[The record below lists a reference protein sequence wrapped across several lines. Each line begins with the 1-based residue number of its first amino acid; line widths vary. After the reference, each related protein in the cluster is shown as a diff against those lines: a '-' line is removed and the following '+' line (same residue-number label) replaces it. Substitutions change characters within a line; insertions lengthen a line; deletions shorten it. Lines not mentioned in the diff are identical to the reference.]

1 MEVKKM
7 GRFIKLVSDSEAL
20 NQTPFYELSG
30 LDLHCLHGH
39 FCLKIEEC
47 KV

>member
-1 MEVKKM
+1 M
-7 GRFIKLVSDSEAL
+7 GRFIKSVANSEDPC
-20 NQTPFYELSG
+20 QMTTYELSG
-30 LDLHCLHGH
+30 LDLHCMHGH